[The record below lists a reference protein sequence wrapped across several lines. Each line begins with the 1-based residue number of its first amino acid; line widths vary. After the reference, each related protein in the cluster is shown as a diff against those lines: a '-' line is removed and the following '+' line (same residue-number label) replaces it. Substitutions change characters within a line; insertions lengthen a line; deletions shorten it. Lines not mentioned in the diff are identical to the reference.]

1 MTFVGKILVLVVV
14 ALSLVFL
21 GISAVAVSTAKNWKG
36 EITGHQKTI
45 TDLTKKLNEAKTQAE
60 LAGKVLEDAKV
71 AFEQEKKALDV
82 RNTGIVDEISR
93 DQVQVKSTREQWA
106 AAHEK
111 TKGLMSE
118 VEAKRTQINELRTK
132 IAAIQKQSREFKQ
145 HQSELTDLIRE
156 TERMLGTAGE
166 NNADLKGR

>member
-21 GISAVAVSTAKNWKG
+21 GISAVSVSTAKNWKG
-36 EITGHQKTI
+36 EITGHQKNI
-45 TDLTKKLNEAKTQAE
+45 SDLKKKLDEAKTQAE

-93 DQVQVKSTREQWA
+93 DQVQIKSTREQWA
-106 AAHEK
+106 GSHEK

-156 TERMLGTAGE
+156 TERLLGTAEE
-166 NNADLKGR
+166 NNGDLKGR